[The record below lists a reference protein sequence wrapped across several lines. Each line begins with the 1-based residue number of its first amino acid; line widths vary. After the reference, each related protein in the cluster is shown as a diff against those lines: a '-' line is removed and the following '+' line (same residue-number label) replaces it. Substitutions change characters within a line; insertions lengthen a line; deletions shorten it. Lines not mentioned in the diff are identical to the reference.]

1 MTSEEIRSIFFSR
14 NFSEHTGRLS
24 FYGNSV
30 NIPMSF
36 GCTMYYALIM
46 IVISIL
52 FSNTWVKKNLRY
64 SRMMTSMVF
73 SEADLHNVI
82 RKGNILK
89 DTHKRYVMY
98 QLLKAMKYLHSANVI
113 HRDMK
118 VRRLSGGR
126 MEGE

>member
-1 MTSEEIRSIFFSR
+1 MGKKKKEIFFYF
-14 NFSEHTGRLS
+14 NH
-24 FYGNSV
+24 
-30 NIPMSF
+30 
-36 GCTMYYALIM
+36 
-46 IVISIL
+46 
-52 FSNTWVKKNLRY
+52 
-64 SRMMTSMVF
+64 F

-118 VRRLSGGR
+118 VKISIERKISREIKFFLAVKCSN
-126 MEGE
+126 